1 MLPARTKSQPVIEK
15 TVSLHLASWQI
26 RCIWRGS
33 SVRSKQRPRSKS
45 CAKSKGQVIWLVSE
59 EITTPRTAFLG
70 KLLGL
75 YLIAVSVTM
84 FAHPQATVEIMKAI
98 ILDRPL
104 LFICG
109 LMGVTAGL
117 AIVLAHNVWSGGVL
131 PIMVTVFGWASL
143 IKGMLLLVLSPEM
156 ESRVFIVGLGYEQ
169 HPNFFAGF
177 AFILGAYMAYSGF
190 TLNTHSLE

>member
-1 MLPARTKSQPVIEK
+1 VP
-15 TVSLHLASWQI
+15 H
-26 RCIWRGS
+26 
-33 SVRSKQRPRSKS
+33 
-45 CAKSKGQVIWLVSE
+45 
-59 EITTPRTAFLG
+59 TAFLG

-75 YLIAVSVTM
+75 YLIVISVIM

-117 AIVLAHNVWSGGVL
+117 AIVLTHNVWSGGVL
-131 PIMVTVFGWASL
+131 PILVTVFGWASL
-143 IKGMLLLVLSPEM
+143 FKGTLLLVLSPEM

-177 AFILGAYMAYSGF
+177 AFLLGAYMAYSGF
-190 TLNTHSLE
+190 TLKTRSME